1 MAASCPKLDP
11 SYTNFINNHG
21 LYTAIVTDLK
31 CDIIFNNGAL
41 KFWYRGIPYPMG
53 YDNDDDIAYYREF
66 MREDAIRRGVFMVIY
81 PAMNGYVGPIM

>member
-41 KFWYRGIPYPMG
+41 KFWYKLIKKIFNYERIYSKVKPY
-53 YDNDDDIAYYREF
+53 Y
-66 MREDAIRRGVFMVIY
+66 
-81 PAMNGYVGPIM
+81 